1 MDGFINIVKYKQSE
15 YDIDDGFDLEQLIL
29 LKRQNNL
36 QFTNAGEPV
45 NKFVYFDSVTKEYN
59 AIFLYANE
67 QGMIDQHVDYLTYV
81 GHTTFPDPYVI
92 QKYGPLADM
101 DVKRRPISIPDSLLH
116 KMRASLELGYL
127 RFNDESSYNA
137 LNLDGTVFENWITD
151 ENVNNKWTTYP
162 ADIDNDKDFEY
173 FIYETRGMALNI
185 ESNNIN
191 DTIPYGLEHY
201 ESDLKS
207 AIATAKTSSFSSAF
221 FDAITALGVTVYTSQ
236 F

>member
-29 LKRQNNL
+29 LKRQNHL

-101 DVKRRPISIPDSLLH
+101 DVKIRPISIHDSLLH
-116 KMRASLELGYL
+116 KMRESLELGFL
-127 RFNDESSYNA
+127 RFNDESYYKA
-137 LNLDGTVFENWITD
+137 LNLDGSVF
-151 ENVNNKWTTYP
+151 
-162 ADIDNDKDFEY
+162 
-173 FIYETRGMALNI
+173 
-185 ESNNIN
+185 
-191 DTIPYGLEHY
+191 
-201 ESDLKS
+201 
-207 AIATAKTSSFSSAF
+207 
-221 FDAITALGVTVYTSQ
+221 
-236 F
+236 